1 MFLPK
6 LKNITIY
13 TLILTKGK
21 SINYSF
27 RKIGSIDN
35 KNRVVVARLTRWRA
49 KKYSYL
55 NDD

>member
-6 LKNITIY
+6 LKNITIHN
-13 TLILTKGK
+13 LNINKRK